1 MADSLTPQL
10 AAAVVRADV
19 YQLFDYL
26 NLTVHFYS
34 NNQAEPLTEEEK
46 YLIRQWFGRTVPN
59 IAIVFEDGE
68 YPLDIS
74 EHDFKRVETE

>member
-10 AAAVVRADV
+10 AAAVVRADL
-19 YQLFDYL
+19 YQWFDYF

-46 YLIRQWFGRTVPN
+46 YLIRQWLWRTVPN
-59 IAIVFEDGE
+59 ITVVFEDGK
-68 YPLDIS
+68 YPIDIS
-74 EHDFKRVETE
+74 